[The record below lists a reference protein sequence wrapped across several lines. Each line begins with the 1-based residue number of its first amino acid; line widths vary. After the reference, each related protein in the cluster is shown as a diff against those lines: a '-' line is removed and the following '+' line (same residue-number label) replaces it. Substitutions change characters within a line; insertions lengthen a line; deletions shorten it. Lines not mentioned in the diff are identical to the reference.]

1 MPCKCTFYPRG
12 GGAGGSSESR
22 PSVFQRPY
30 PRRGNYGALGGAG
43 SSADDGS
50 SAEADAAFGAAPA
63 ARGGYGA
70 LGGGRGRYGA
80 LGGAASE
87 ADNRPEMMKRPSKL
101 ERMPTYAAIEAVKP
115 RPVTLATFDYL
126 GKEDEKEEEAPGAQS
141 ARAAFRSWSIT
152 GGTRDASF
160 RKRQTGGGSSLAL
173 LALPAG
179 SKKPRSVGF
188 ASVLSMSGWS
198 ENDAEEVD
206 VKPSDLNSF
215 KSNKKAGG
223 GAAAGTSVL
232 TSSVEE
238 PGIEGRPSD
247 PDPYPSSDEEVQEA
261 VEGLSLDDPPQGSF
275 VKKRDTAEPAPE
287 MSFKRRIS

>member
-87 ADNRPEMMKRPSKL
+87 ADNRPE
-101 ERMPTYAAIEAVKP
+101 
-115 RPVTLATFDYL
+115 
-126 GKEDEKEEEAPGAQS
+126 
-141 ARAAFRSWSIT
+141 
-152 GGTRDASF
+152 
-160 RKRQTGGGSSLAL
+160 
-173 LALPAG
+173 
-179 SKKPRSVGF
+179 
-188 ASVLSMSGWS
+188 
-198 ENDAEEVD
+198 
-206 VKPSDLNSF
+206 
-215 KSNKKAGG
+215 
-223 GAAAGTSVL
+223 
-232 TSSVEE
+232 
-238 PGIEGRPSD
+238 
-247 PDPYPSSDEEVQEA
+247 
-261 VEGLSLDDPPQGSF
+261 
-275 VKKRDTAEPAPE
+275 
-287 MSFKRRIS
+287 